1 MSGEAAKLEYTT
13 HAVHV
18 MTEREIPVAW
28 VEWVIDETGVAR
40 ARSERTRGRA
50 VLSQLPGTERPHIA
64 RSCQHQRCTLA
75 GGERIL

>member
-28 VEWVIDETGVAR
+28 VEWVIDEAWKCR
-40 ARSERTRGRA
+40 
-50 VLSQLPGTERPHIA
+50 
-64 RSCQHQRCTLA
+64 RCV
-75 GGERIL
+75 RILSCELTGQDTSDSKGCL

>member
-28 VEWVIDETGVAR
+28 VEWVIDEPALRVPDPNEPEVER
-40 ARSERTRGRA
+40 FFRSIRNRTTA
-50 VLSQLPGTERPHIA
+50 YCA
-64 RSCQHQRCTLA
+64 
-75 GGERIL
+75 